1 MSVRASRL
9 SPCSGRRPSCAAPG
23 AAVRPG
29 GSAVAGSRLSLWLSV
44 SRRPGTWR
52 CGRRRP
58 RGQRRHQAEA
68 EPSRGFPLAL
78 RPSLGYC
85 TSRFELGSPRASPSA
100 TVPACRVSSR
110 FGPRRR
116 AARGA
121 GRGGNR
127 IFIYHYRH
135 SSTSS
140 GSYFFCLTHI
150 TRDSD
155 NYTFRLSL
163 DSVTLSSTSVV
174 LELRFIAVLGGPPS
188 QSQPCLAAA
197 WPLPCSAAS
206 LLPRCRYPPRC
217 A

>member
-9 SPCSGRRPSCAAPG
+9 STACPRVPGGDRPARRPARRSGPVG
-23 AAVRPG
+23 PR
-29 GSAVAGSRLSLWLSV
+29 SRVARGSRLSLWLSA
-44 SRRPGTWR
+44 TR
-52 CGRRRP
+52 CGRREASA
-58 RGQRRHQAEA
+58 GIRRR
-68 EPSRGFPLAL
+68 PSRRGASPLPFGHRSATDPLYISL
-78 RPSLGYC
+78 R
-85 TSRFELGSPRASPSA
+85 TRLGSGLGDRA
-100 TVPACRVSSR
+100 VCRRGS
-110 FGPRRR
+110 GRRR
-116 AARGA
+116 AARGGA
-121 GRGGNR
+121 RRKANR

-174 LELRFIAVLGGPPS
+174 LELRFIAVLGGPRS

>member
-1 MSVRASRL
+1 MFRAATVLRGARRGGPARWVRGRASR
-9 SPCSGRRPSCAAPG
+9 
-23 AAVRPG
+23 G
-29 GSAVAGSRLSLWLSV
+29 GLGSRSGSRV
-44 SRRPGTWR
+44 SRRPGAAVAVRTPPAAR
-52 CGRRRP
+52 PAQASGGGRAVEGLP
-58 RGQRRHQAEA
+58 PC
-68 EPSRGFPLAL
+68 PSAIARLL
-78 RPSLGYC
+78 THC
-85 TSRFELGSPRASPSA
+85 TSRFELGSARASA
-100 TVPACRVSSR
+100 TVPCEVCRRGS
-110 FGPRRR
+110 GRRR
-116 AARGA
+116 AAQGGA
-121 GRGGNR
+121 RRKANS

>member
-1 MSVRASRL
+1 MGPRSRGLGSRSGSRVSALAATRWRGADAAGREASAGIR
-9 SPCSGRRPSCAAPG
+9 RRPS
-23 AAVRPG
+23 
-29 GSAVAGSRLSLWLSV
+29 
-44 SRRPGTWR
+44 RRG
-52 CGRRRP
+52 
-58 RGQRRHQAEA
+58 
-68 EPSRGFPLAL
+68 
-78 RPSLGYC
+78 
-85 TSRFELGSPRASPSA
+85 ASPLPFGHRSA
-100 TVPACRVSSR
+100 TVHLASNSARLGPRPRPPCRACRRR
-110 FGPRRR
+110 FGPPPRG
-116 AARGA
+116 ARGA

-174 LELRFIAVLGGPPS
+174 LELRFIAVLGGPRS